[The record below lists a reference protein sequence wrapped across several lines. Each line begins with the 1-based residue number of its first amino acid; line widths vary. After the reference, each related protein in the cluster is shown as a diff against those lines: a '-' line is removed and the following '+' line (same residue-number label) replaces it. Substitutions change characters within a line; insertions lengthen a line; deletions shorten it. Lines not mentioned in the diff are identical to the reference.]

1 MKIIITGSSGFIG
14 ANLVRYFKKHQYDV
28 IGLDLI
34 MSDTTS
40 IVGDINDISTLLA
53 NTLTDDCDIVIHCA
67 AITTLGGERTEYAWT
82 NIRGTLKVVDF
93 TSKRSLK
100 CIVFSSMLAYELDQ
114 GRISSKDENYLY
126 ADSKLKMEQELF
138 DLNKQNFLILRP
150 TSIWGPGFSEPY
162 STFFKVISNGVFS
175 LPIGYEGLKS
185 FGYIGHLVQQV
196 HYTVVNFEKKI
207 GISEVYWLTD
217 HEPYD
222 LKKFAEIIAAVY
234 RKRVRY
240 FPTTVFKLLAF
251 LGEFSDMIPMNRL
264 RLKNLLNP
272 IVVVEKNPL
281 PYDSISLEDAV
292 NETVEYLSRQS

>member
-1 MKIIITGSSGFIG
+1 M
-14 ANLVRYFKKHQYDV
+14 
-28 IGLDLI
+28 
-34 MSDTTS
+34 
-40 IVGDINDISTLLA
+40 
-53 NTLTDDCDIVIHCA
+53 
-67 AITTLGGERTEYAWT
+67 
-82 NIRGTLKVVDF
+82 
-93 TSKRSLK
+93 
-100 CIVFSSMLAYELDQ
+100 
-114 GRISSKDENYLY
+114 
-126 ADSKLKMEQELF
+126 
-138 DLNKQNFLILRP
+138 
-150 TSIWGPGFSEPY
+150 
-162 STFFKVISNGVFS
+162 
-175 LPIGYEGLKS
+175 PIGYEGLKS

>member
-162 STFFKVISNGVFS
+162 STF
-175 LPIGYEGLKS
+175 
-185 FGYIGHLVQQV
+185 
-196 HYTVVNFEKKI
+196 
-207 GISEVYWLTD
+207 
-217 HEPYD
+217 
-222 LKKFAEIIAAVY
+222 
-234 RKRVRY
+234 
-240 FPTTVFKLLAF
+240 
-251 LGEFSDMIPMNRL
+251 
-264 RLKNLLNP
+264 
-272 IVVVEKNPL
+272 
-281 PYDSISLEDAV
+281 
-292 NETVEYLSRQS
+292 